1 MIIYDCL
8 FFWKYNPSPLAS
20 FELLFFLFCQL
31 FNLKCPQ
38 KLTTLFLCTGLDIT
52 ISKGGCKY
60 DMAENCV
67 NRIFQWHKTTPAKT
81 VSSPEK
87 KMLLYI
93 NIFLN
98 FLPLLQDVQRNY
110 LFILQGWYMR
120 NWDWECS
127 CCCYLYWFGL
137 VIEYNFLFW
146 WFGLLFFNF
155 F

>member
-8 FFWKYNPSPLAS
+8 FFCIYNPSPKDSASPLAS

-52 ISKGGCKY
+52 ISMGGCKY

-87 KMLLYI
+87 KCFYT
-93 NIFLN
+93 
-98 FLPLLQDVQRNY
+98 
-110 LFILQGWYMR
+110 
-120 NWDWECS
+120 
-127 CCCYLYWFGL
+127 
-137 VIEYNFLFW
+137 
-146 WFGLLFFNF
+146 
-155 F
+155 